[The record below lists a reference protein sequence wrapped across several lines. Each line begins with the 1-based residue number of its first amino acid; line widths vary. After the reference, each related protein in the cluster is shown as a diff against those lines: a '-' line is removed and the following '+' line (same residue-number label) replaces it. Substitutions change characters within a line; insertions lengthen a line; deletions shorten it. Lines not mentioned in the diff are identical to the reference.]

1 MQQRNGVQ
9 RGRAWLLPVMLAG
22 LMAGILL
29 GRAADSWRYGAAI
42 LLVSGLAALLLRGRM
57 RMVCIL
63 TAAAGLGVWLAYDA
77 YHPVRPEAGQ
87 YTITGVIV
95 QDVWLGPG
103 SRVKT
108 VLDDVTLN
116 GVPTG
121 KRAYW
126 TWYRDSPDDP
136 PPAWFV
142 PGETVSFAGEVYHP
156 SGAQNPGGFN
166 FNEYLLQRGMTFC
179 VYDAEELAHVPAGF
193 HLQGWL
199 AAIRHDLTLR
209 LMDAMGEESGAYA
222 AAVLLGNR
230 DYLPYEDVKAF
241 QRLGI
246 AHILSVS
253 GWHVGILAMM
263 VTLVLKLLRL
273 PRAAG
278 LFVRAVIFAGY
289 AALTGGNAPVIRAS
303 LLLLLRECGKL
314 RKHRNSSAHLVCLA
328 AVLQLIASP
337 VQLCSASFQLTYS
350 AILGIM
356 LVHPWLKR
364 RFRPATPGLARMWDA
379 FSAAL
384 SAQLGVLPAQ
394 LYWFASL
401 PALTLLM
408 NTFIMGL
415 MSSVMTLFWVTLV
428 LMPVPWLGTAAAA
441 VTGRLTSLML
451 AGIRALSETAA
462 IMLWTKQANWLTVLG
477 WALLMTGLCILL
489 KKRAQPLRRYLAGA
503 GAVMMA
509 LSLIPLPHRGTE
521 WIQFS
526 VGEADAAL
534 LMDDGMVVVIDTGD
548 EANDLHYYLLDH
560 RLSVD
565 LLILTHLHTDH
576 AGGADDFV
584 EMGIPVKRCVLPV
597 DATLPGDVDEALL
610 ELSRTL
616 AESGTEIVPMARGDV
631 IELPNGTITALWPQ
645 AGTVRPAMGAND
657 ASLTLLAEL
666 RGTAMLLTGDLT
678 GTYERY
684 CAEPADLLKAAHHG
698 SAESTTPGFLEA
710 VEPQVLLLS
719 CGDEAREESM
729 RSRSGGIP
737 LYSTDSQGAI
747 TVRFSDGAFSVET
760 FLHQE
765 KFPAE

>member
-1 MQQRNGVQ
+1 MQRGNIAK

-29 GRAADSWRYGAAI
+29 GRSADSWRYGAAI
-42 LLVSGLAALLLRGRM
+42 LLLSGLAAWLLPGRM
-57 RMVCIL
+57 RMVCIM
-63 TAAAGLGVWLAYDA
+63 AATAGLGVWLAYEA
-77 YHPVRPEAGQ
+77 YHPVRPAEGR
-87 YTITGVIV
+87 YVISGVIV

-103 SRVKT
+103 SRVQT
-108 VLDDVTLN
+108 VLDDVTLD

-121 KRAYW
+121 RRAYW

-136 PPAWFV
+136 LPDWFV
-142 PGETVSFAGEVYHP
+142 PGAAVAFMGEVYHP
-156 SGAQNPGGFN
+156 SGAQNPGGFD
-166 FNEYLLQRGMTFC
+166 FNEYLLQRGMTFG
-179 VYDAEELAHVPAGF
+179 VYDAEELTQVPVGF

-209 LMDAMGEESGAYA
+209 LMDTMGEESGAYA

-230 DYLPYEDVKAF
+230 DYMPYEDVKAF
-241 QRLGI
+241 QKLGI

-263 VTLVLKLLRL
+263 IALVLRPLRL
-273 PRAAG
+273 PRAADM
-278 LFVRAVIFAGY
+278 VVKAVILAGY

-303 LLLLLRECGKL
+303 LLLLFRECGKL
-314 RKHRNSSAHLVCLA
+314 RKHRNSAAHLVCLA
-328 AVLQLIASP
+328 AALQLIASP

-364 RFRPATPGLARMWDA
+364 RFRPASPGLARLWEG
-379 FSAAL
+379 FSASLA
-384 SAQLGVLPAQ
+384 AQLGVLPAQ

-401 PALTLLM
+401 PVLSLVM

-415 MSSVMTLFWVTLV
+415 MSGVMTLFWVTLV
-428 LMPVPWLGTAAAA
+428 LLPVPWLGTAAAA
-441 VTGRLTSLML
+441 FTGRLTSLML
-451 AGIRALSETAA
+451 AGIRALASAA
-462 IMLWTKQANWLTVLG
+462 GMMIWTKQANVLTLLG
-477 WALLMTGLCILL
+477 WVLLMTGLCILL
-489 KKRAQPLRRYLAGA
+489 RRRAQRLRRCLAGT
-503 GAVMMA
+503 GAVLMA
-509 LSLIPLPHRGTE
+509 ISLIPLPHRGTE

-534 LMDDGMVVVIDTGD
+534 LMDDEMVVVIDTGD

-584 EMGIPVKRCVLPV
+584 EMGIPVERCVLPV
-597 DATLPGDVDEALL
+597 DALLPGDVDEALL
-610 ELSRTL
+610 ELPQTL
-616 AESGTEIVPMARGDV
+616 AESGTEIIPISRGDV
-631 IELPNGTITALWPQ
+631 IDLPNGTITALWPQ

-666 RGTAMLLTGDLT
+666 RGTTMLLTGDLT
-678 GTYERY
+678 GTYEMY

-698 SAESTTPGFLEA
+698 SAASTSPEFLEA
-710 VEPQVLLLS
+710 VAPQVILLS

-729 RSRSGGIP
+729 RPRSADIP

-747 TVRFSDGAFSVET
+747 TVRFTQDAFSVET
-760 FLHQE
+760 FLH
-765 KFPAE
+765 